1 MILKANIYIYWRTVC
16 FDNDVNI
23 ICHHLYFLSKV
34 FFHIST
40 TFITCDIKSKNTFRI
55 LNNTLEE
62 EQSFSLFLILSSLLE
77 DLKISFFFTCINFFL
92 LINESFNES
101 SSKIMTLK
109 TWLILLVLTYLI
121 TKRRDKMWKRKH
133 LNLF

>member
-1 MILKANIYIYWRTVC
+1 MTDNDKDQLFKTLNDLIFHITSNIINYSDYCDIKSQYIYWRTVC
-16 FDNDVNI
+16 FDNDLNI

-40 TFITCDIKSKNTFRI
+40 TFITGDIKSKNTFRI

-77 DLKISFFFTCINFFL
+77 DLKISFF
-92 LINESFNES
+92 
-101 SSKIMTLK
+101 
-109 TWLILLVLTYLI
+109 
-121 TKRRDKMWKRKH
+121 
-133 LNLF
+133 LNLY